1 VSAREETAV
10 EPGSPTVRVGRRG
23 PAWLRAMRPRQWVKN
38 VLVVAPVIPAGEQV
52 GVDTLAGVAVAFALF
67 CLVSSAVYLVNDAKD
82 VEADRAHP
90 RKRFRPIAAG
100 ELGVAPALVLAAVL
114 GVVSLGA
121 GFAWQPM
128 LGVVLAVYAV
138 IQLAYCFGLKHEP
151 VLELACVASGFM
163 LRMLAGG
170 TAGDIPLSGWFL
182 LTTAFGSLFMAA
194 GKRYGE
200 ARRGEL
206 TGEPVRRVV
215 QKYSTSYLRFVW
227 TLAATVVV
235 TTYAL
240 WAVEVLVEQTGTNL
254 VLVTLVPF
262 LLAILR
268 YAVDVDRGNA
278 EEPEEIA
285 LHDRVLMAL
294 ALLWCVSLVAVVW
307 SGRS

>member
-1 VSAREETAV
+1 MTTQERSITPSTSRL
-10 EPGSPTVRVGRRG
+10 

-38 VLVVAPVIPAGEQV
+38 VLVLAPVFPAGEQV
-52 GVDTLAGVAVAFALF
+52 GLDTLTGVGVAFVLF
-67 CLVSSAVYLVNDAKD
+67 CLVSSSIYLINDAKD

-90 RKRFRPIAAG
+90 RKRFRPIASG
-100 ELGVAPALVLAAVL
+100 ELSARTAVVLAIVLAVL
-114 GVVSLGA
+114 ALGF
-121 GFAWQPM
+121 GTFWQPM
-128 LGVVLAVYAV
+128 LGVVLGVYFA
-138 IQLAYCFGLKHEP
+138 IQLAYCFGVKHEP
-151 VLELACVASGFM
+151 VLELACVASGFL

-215 QKYSTSYLRFVW
+215 QKYSTTYLRFVW

-240 WAVEVLVEQTGTNL
+240 WAIEVLVAQTGTNL
-254 VLVTLVPF
+254 ATLTIVPF
-262 LLAILR
+262 ILAVLR
-268 YAVDVDRGNA
+268 YAVDVDAGNA

-285 LHDRVLMAL
+285 LHDRVLL
-294 ALLWCVSLVAVVW
+294 ALAVVW
-307 SGRS
+307 CGSLLLAVWL

>member
-1 VSAREETAV
+1 MTTQERSITPSTSRL
-10 EPGSPTVRVGRRG
+10 

-38 VLVVAPVIPAGEQV
+38 VLVLAPVFPAGSQV
-52 GVDTLAGVAVAFALF
+52 GLDTLTGVGVAFVLF
-67 CLVSSAVYLVNDAKD
+67 CLVSSSIYLINDAKD

-90 RKRFRPIAAG
+90 RKRFRPIASG
-100 ELGVAPALVLAAVL
+100 ELSSRTAVVLAIVLAVL
-114 GVVSLGA
+114 ALGF
-121 GFAWQPM
+121 GTFWQPM
-128 LGVVLAVYAV
+128 LGVVLGVYFA
-138 IQLAYCFGLKHEP
+138 IQLAYCFGVKHEP
-151 VLELACVASGFM
+151 VLELACVASGFL

-215 QKYSTSYLRFVW
+215 QKYSTTYLRFVW

-240 WAVEVLVEQTGTNL
+240 WAIEVLVAQTGTNL
-254 VLVTLVPF
+254 ATLTIVPF
-262 LLAILR
+262 ILAVLR
-268 YAVDVDRGNA
+268 YAVDVDAGNA

-285 LHDRVLMAL
+285 LHDRVLL
-294 ALLWCVSLVAVVW
+294 ALAVVW
-307 SGRS
+307 CGSLLLAVWL

>member
-1 VSAREETAV
+1 MSVTGTSPSV
-10 EPGSPTVRVGRRG
+10 LPG
-23 PAWLRAMRPRQWVKN
+23 WLRAMRPRQWVKN
-38 VLVVAPVIPAGEQV
+38 VLVLAPVFPAGEQV
-52 GVDTLAGVAVAFALF
+52 GLDTLTGVGVAFVLF

-100 ELGVAPALVLAAVL
+100 ELSARTAVVLAAAL
-114 GVVSLGA
+114 AVVSLTG
-121 GFAWQPM
+121 GLLWQPM
-128 LGVVLAVYAV
+128 LGVVLAVYLA
-138 IQLAYCFGLKHEP
+138 IQLAYCFGVKHEP
-151 VLELACVASGFM
+151 VLELACVASGFL

-215 QKYSTSYLRFVW
+215 QRYTTTYLRFVW

-240 WAVEVLVEQTGTNL
+240 WAVEVLVPQSGTQL
-254 VLVTLVPF
+254 ATLTVVPF
-262 LLAILR
+262 ILAVLR
-268 YAVDVDRGNA
+268 YAVDVDRGAA

-285 LHDRVLMAL
+285 LHDKVLLVLAL
-294 ALLWCVSLVAVVW
+294 AWCGSLLLAVW
-307 SGRS
+307 L

>member
-1 VSAREETAV
+1 MTTQEHSVTPSASRL
-10 EPGSPTVRVGRRG
+10 

-38 VLVVAPVIPAGEQV
+38 VLVLAPVFPAGSQV
-52 GVDTLAGVAVAFALF
+52 GLDTLTGVAVAFVLF
-67 CLVSSAVYLVNDAKD
+67 CLVSSSIYLINDAKD

-100 ELGVAPALVLAAVL
+100 ELSARTAVVLAIVLAVVAL
-114 GVVSLGA
+114 GGGA
-121 GFAWQPM
+121 VWQPM
-128 LGVVLAVYAV
+128 LGVVLAVYFA
-138 IQLAYCFGLKHEP
+138 IQLAYCFGVKHEP
-151 VLELACVASGFM
+151 VLELACVASGFL

-215 QKYSTSYLRFVW
+215 QKYSTTYLRFVW

-240 WAVEVLVEQTGTNL
+240 WAIEVLVAQSGTNL
-254 VLVTLVPF
+254 VTLTIVPF
-262 LLAILR
+262 ILAVLR
-268 YAVDVDRGNA
+268 YAVDVDAGNA

-285 LHDRVLMAL
+285 LHDRVLLVL
-294 ALLWCVSLVAVVW
+294 AAVWCGSLLLAVW
-307 SGRS
+307 W

>member
-1 VSAREETAV
+1 MSVTET
-10 EPGSPTVRVGRRG
+10 SPSVL

-38 VLVVAPVIPAGEQV
+38 VLVLAPVFPAGAQV
-52 GVDTLAGVAVAFALF
+52 GLDTLTGVGVAFVLF
-67 CLVSSAVYLVNDAKD
+67 CLVSSAVYLINDAKD

-90 RKRFRPIAAG
+90 RKRFRPIASG
-100 ELGVAPALVLAAVL
+100 ELNARTAVVLAVVLAVVALVGGAV
-114 GVVSLGA
+114 
-121 GFAWQPM
+121 WQPM
-128 LGVVLAVYAV
+128 LGVVLAVYFA
-138 IQLAYCFGLKHEP
+138 IQLAYCFGVKHEP
-151 VLELACVASGFM
+151 VLELACVASGFL

-215 QKYSTSYLRFVW
+215 QKYTTTYLRFVW

-240 WAVEVLVEQTGTNL
+240 WAVEVLVPQSGTQL
-254 VLVTLVPF
+254 ATLSVVPF
-262 LLAILR
+262 ILAVMR
-268 YAVDVDRGNA
+268 YAVDVDKGNA

-285 LHDRVLMAL
+285 LHDKVLLVLAL
-294 ALLWCVSLVAVVW
+294 AWCGSLLLAVW
-307 SGRS
+307 L

>member
-1 VSAREETAV
+1 
-10 EPGSPTVRVGRRG
+10 
-23 PAWLRAMRPRQWVKN
+23 MRPRQWVKN
-38 VLVVAPVIPAGEQV
+38 VLVLAPVVPAGAQV
-52 GVDTLAGVAVAFALF
+52 GLDTLTGVGVAFVLF

-100 ELGVAPALVLAAVL
+100 ELSARTAVGLAVALAVLALA
-114 GVVSLGA
+114 GGA
-121 GFAWQPM
+121 LWQPT
-128 LGVVLAVYAV
+128 LGVVLAVYLA
-138 IQLAYCFGLKHEP
+138 IQLAYCFGVKHEP
-151 VLELACVASGFM
+151 VLELACVASGFL

-215 QKYSTSYLRFVW
+215 QRYTTTYLRFVW

-240 WAVEVLVEQTGTNL
+240 WAVEVLVPQSGTQL
-254 VLVTLVPF
+254 ATLSVVPF
-262 LLAILR
+262 VLAVMR
-268 YAVDVDRGNA
+268 YAVDVDKGNA

-285 LHDRVLMAL
+285 LHDKVLLVLAL
-294 ALLWCVSLVAVVW
+294 AWCGSLLLAVW
-307 SGRS
+307 L

>member
-1 VSAREETAV
+1 MTPPSSTPAARRAAL
-10 EPGSPTVRVGRRG
+10 

-38 VLVVAPVIPAGEQV
+38 VLVLAPVFPAGEQV
-52 GVDTLAGVAVAFALF
+52 GLDTLLGVAVAFALF
-67 CLVSSAVYLVNDAKD
+67 CLVSSSIYLVNDARD

-100 ELGVAPALVLAAVL
+100 ELGVRAAVALAVVLA
-114 GVVSLGA
+114 VVGIGTGLW
-121 GFAWQPM
+121 WQPA
-128 LGVVLAVYAV
+128 LGVVLAVYFAV
-138 IQLAYCFGLKHEP
+138 QLGYCFGLKHEP
-151 VLELACVASGFM
+151 VLELGCVASGFL

-170 TAGDIPLSGWFL
+170 TAGGIPLSGWFL
-182 LTTAFGSLFMAA
+182 LTAAFGSLFMAA

-240 WAVEVLVEQTGTNL
+240 WAVEVLVVQTGTML
-254 VLVTLVPF
+254 ATTTIVPF
-262 LLAILR
+262 VLAVLR

-285 LHDRVLMAL
+285 LHDRVLLAL
-294 ALLWCVSLVAVVW
+294 ALLWCASLLLAVW
-307 SGRS
+307 L

>member
-1 VSAREETAV
+1 
-10 EPGSPTVRVGRRG
+10 
-23 PAWLRAMRPRQWVKN
+23 MRPRQWVKN
-38 VLVVAPVIPAGEQV
+38 VLVLAPVFPAGEQV
-52 GVDTLAGVAVAFALF
+52 GLDTLLGVAVAFALF
-67 CLVSSAVYLVNDAKD
+67 CLVSSSIYLVNDARD

-100 ELGVAPALVLAAVL
+100 ELGVRAAVAL
-114 GVVSLGA
+114 AVALAVVGIGTGLW
-121 GFAWQPM
+121 WQPA
-128 LGVVLAVYAV
+128 LGVVLAVYFV
-138 IQLAYCFGLKHEP
+138 VQLAYCFGLKHEP
-151 VLELACVASGFM
+151 VLELGCVASGFL

-170 TAGDIPLSGWFL
+170 TAGGIPLSGWFL
-182 LTTAFGSLFMAA
+182 LTAAFGSLFMAA

-215 QKYSTSYLRFVW
+215 QKYSTTYLRFVW

-240 WAVEVLVEQTGTNL
+240 WAVEVLVVQTGTML
-254 VLVTLVPF
+254 STTTIVPF
-262 LLAILR
+262 VLAVLR

-285 LHDRVLMAL
+285 LHDRVLLAL
-294 ALLWCVSLVAVVW
+294 AVLWCASLLLAVW
-307 SGRS
+307 L

>member
-1 VSAREETAV
+1 MTTQER
-10 EPGSPTVRVGRRG
+10 PTSVV

-38 VLVVAPVIPAGEQV
+38 VLVLAPVFPAGEQV
-52 GVDTLAGVAVAFALF
+52 GLDTLTGVGVAFVLF
-67 CLVSSAVYLVNDAKD
+67 CLVSSSVYLVNDAKD

-100 ELGVAPALVLAAVL
+100 ELSARTAVVLAVVLVLAGLAV
-114 GVVSLGA
+114 
-121 GFAWQPM
+121 GFWWQPM
-128 LGVVLAVYAV
+128 LGVVLAVYFA

-151 VLELACVASGFM
+151 VLELACVASGFL

-215 QKYSTSYLRFVW
+215 QKYTTTYLRFVW

-240 WAVEVLVEQTGTNL
+240 WAVEVLVAQTGTSL
-254 VLVTLVPF
+254 ATLTIVPF
-262 LLAILR
+262 VLAVLR
-268 YAVDVDRGNA
+268 YAVDVDKGHA
-278 EEPEEIA
+278 EEPEDIA
-285 LHDRVLMAL
+285 LHDRVLLAL
-294 ALLWCVSLVAVVW
+294 AGLWVGSLLLAVW
-307 SGRS
+307 L

>member
-1 VSAREETAV
+1 MTETSASV
-10 EPGSPTVRVGRRG
+10 L

-38 VLVVAPVIPAGEQV
+38 VLVLAPVFPAGSQV
-52 GVDTLAGVAVAFALF
+52 GLDTLTGVGVAFVLF
-67 CLVSSAVYLVNDAKD
+67 CLVSSAVYLINDAKD

-100 ELGVAPALVLAAVL
+100 ELNARTAVVLAVALAVVALVGGAV
-114 GVVSLGA
+114 
-121 GFAWQPM
+121 WQPM
-128 LGVVLAVYAV
+128 LGVVLAVYFA
-138 IQLAYCFGLKHEP
+138 IQLAYCFGVKHEP
-151 VLELACVASGFM
+151 VLELACVASGFL

-215 QKYSTSYLRFVW
+215 QKYTTTYLRFVW

-240 WAVEVLVEQTGTNL
+240 WAVEVLVPQSGTQL
-254 VLVTLVPF
+254 ATLSVVPF
-262 LLAILR
+262 ILAVMR
-268 YAVDVDRGNA
+268 YAVDVDKGNA

-285 LHDRVLMAL
+285 LHDKVLLVLAL
-294 ALLWCVSLVAVVW
+294 AWCGSLLLAVW
-307 SGRS
+307 L

>member
-1 VSAREETAV
+1 M
-10 EPGSPTVRVGRRG
+10 

-38 VLVVAPVIPAGEQV
+38 VLVLAPVFPAGEQV
-52 GVDTLAGVAVAFALF
+52 GVDTLTGVGVAFVLF
-67 CLVSSAVYLVNDAKD
+67 CLVSSAVYLINDAKD

-100 ELGVAPALVLAAVL
+100 ELSARTAVVLAVVLAVL
-114 GVVSLGA
+114 SLGG
-121 GFAWQPM
+121 GFVWQPG
-128 LGVVLAVYAV
+128 LGVVLAVYFA
-138 IQLAYCFGLKHEP
+138 IQLAYCFGVKHEP
-151 VLELACVASGFM
+151 VLELACVASGFL

-215 QKYSTSYLRFVW
+215 QKYSTTYLRFVW

-240 WAVEVLVEQTGTNL
+240 WAIEVLVAQSGTQL
-254 VLVTLVPF
+254 ATLSVVPF
-262 LLAILR
+262 ILAVLR
-268 YAVDVDRGNA
+268 YAVDVDKGNA

-285 LHDRVLMAL
+285 LHDRVLLVL
-294 ALLWCVSLVAVVW
+294 ALLWCGSLVAVVW
-307 SGRS
+307 A

>member
-1 VSAREETAV
+1 
-10 EPGSPTVRVGRRG
+10 
-23 PAWLRAMRPRQWVKN
+23 MRPRQWVKN
-38 VLVVAPVIPAGEQV
+38 VLVLAPVFPAGSQV
-52 GVDTLAGVAVAFALF
+52 GLDTLTGVGVAFVLF
-67 CLVSSAVYLVNDAKD
+67 CVVSSSIYLINDAKD
-82 VEADRAHP
+82 VEVDRAHP

-100 ELGVAPALVLAAVL
+100 ELSARTAVVLAIVLAVVAL
-114 GVVSLGA
+114 GFGT
-121 GFAWQPM
+121 FWQPM
-128 LGVVLAVYAV
+128 LGVVLAVYFA

-151 VLELACVASGFM
+151 VLELACVASGFL

-206 TGEPVRRVV
+206 TGEAVRRVV
-215 QKYSTSYLRFVW
+215 QKYSTTYLRFVW

-240 WAVEVLVEQTGTNL
+240 WAIEVLVAQSGTNL
-254 VLVTLVPF
+254 ATLTIVPF
-262 LLAILR
+262 ILAVLR
-268 YAVDVDRGNA
+268 YAVDVDAGNA

-285 LHDRVLMAL
+285 LHDRVLLAL
-294 ALLWCVSLVAVVW
+294 AATWCGSLLLAVW
-307 SGRS
+307 L

>member
-1 VSAREETAV
+1 MSVTETSASV
-10 EPGSPTVRVGRRG
+10 L

-38 VLVVAPVIPAGEQV
+38 VLVLAPVFPAGSQV
-52 GVDTLAGVAVAFALF
+52 GLDTLTGVGVAFVLF
-67 CLVSSAVYLVNDAKD
+67 CLVSSAVYLINDAKD

-100 ELGVAPALVLAAVL
+100 ELNARTAVVLAVALAVVALVGGAV
-114 GVVSLGA
+114 
-121 GFAWQPM
+121 WQPM
-128 LGVVLAVYAV
+128 LGVVLAVYFA
-138 IQLAYCFGLKHEP
+138 IQLAYCFGVKHEP
-151 VLELACVASGFM
+151 VLELACVASGFL

-215 QKYSTSYLRFVW
+215 QKYTTTYLRFVW

-240 WAVEVLVEQTGTNL
+240 WAVEVLVPQSGTQL
-254 VLVTLVPF
+254 ATLSVVPF
-262 LLAILR
+262 ILAVMR
-268 YAVDVDRGNA
+268 YAVDVDKGNA

-285 LHDRVLMAL
+285 LHDKVLLVLAL
-294 ALLWCVSLVAVVW
+294 AWCGSLLLAVW
-307 SGRS
+307 L

>member
-1 VSAREETAV
+1 
-10 EPGSPTVRVGRRG
+10 
-23 PAWLRAMRPRQWVKN
+23 MRPRQWVKN
-38 VLVVAPVIPAGEQV
+38 VLVLAPVFPAGSQV
-52 GVDTLAGVAVAFALF
+52 GLDTLTGVGVAFVLF
-67 CLVSSAVYLVNDAKD
+67 CLVSSAVYLINDAKD

-90 RKRFRPIAAG
+90 RKRFRPIASG
-100 ELGVAPALVLAAVL
+100 ELNARTAVVLAVVLAAVAL
-114 GVVSLGA
+114 VGGA
-121 GFAWQPM
+121 VWQPM
-128 LGVVLAVYAV
+128 LGVVLAVYFA
-138 IQLAYCFGLKHEP
+138 IQLAYCFGVKHEP
-151 VLELACVASGFM
+151 VLELACVASGFL

-215 QKYSTSYLRFVW
+215 QKYTTTYLRFVW

-240 WAVEVLVEQTGTNL
+240 WAVEVLVPQSGTQL
-254 VLVTLVPF
+254 ATLSVVPF
-262 LLAILR
+262 ILAVMR
-268 YAVDVDRGNA
+268 YAVDVDKGNA

-285 LHDRVLMAL
+285 LHDKVLLVLAL
-294 ALLWCVSLVAVVW
+294 AWCGSLLLAVW
-307 SGRS
+307 L

>member
-1 VSAREETAV
+1 MTPPTRAARRAV
-10 EPGSPTVRVGRRG
+10 L

-38 VLVVAPVIPAGEQV
+38 VLVLAPVFPAGEQV
-52 GVDTLAGVAVAFALF
+52 GLDTLLGVAVAFALF
-67 CLVSSAVYLVNDAKD
+67 CLVSSSIYLVNDARD

-100 ELGVAPALVLAAVL
+100 ELGVRAAVAL
-114 GVVSLGA
+114 AVALAVVGIGTGLW
-121 GFAWQPM
+121 WQPA
-128 LGVVLAVYAV
+128 LGVVLAVYFV
-138 IQLAYCFGLKHEP
+138 VQLAYCFGLKHEP
-151 VLELACVASGFM
+151 VLELGCVASGFL

-170 TAGDIPLSGWFL
+170 TAGGIPLSGWFL
-182 LTTAFGSLFMAA
+182 LTAAFGSLFMAA

-215 QKYSTSYLRFVW
+215 QKYSTTYLRFVW

-240 WAVEVLVEQTGTNL
+240 WAVEVLVVQTGTML
-254 VLVTLVPF
+254 STTTIVPF
-262 LLAILR
+262 VLAVLR

-285 LHDRVLMAL
+285 LHDRVLLAL
-294 ALLWCVSLVAVVW
+294 AVLWCASLLLAVW
-307 SGRS
+307 L

>member
-1 VSAREETAV
+1 MTTQERSITPSTSRL
-10 EPGSPTVRVGRRG
+10 

-38 VLVVAPVIPAGEQV
+38 VLVLAPVFPAGEQV
-52 GVDTLAGVAVAFALF
+52 GLDTLTGVGVAFVLF
-67 CLVSSAVYLVNDAKD
+67 CLVSSSIYLINDAKD

-90 RKRFRPIAAG
+90 RKRFRPIASG
-100 ELGVAPALVLAAVL
+100 ELSSRTAVVLAIVLAVL
-114 GVVSLGA
+114 ALGF
-121 GFAWQPM
+121 GTFWQPM
-128 LGVVLAVYAV
+128 LGVVLGVYFA
-138 IQLAYCFGLKHEP
+138 IQLAYCFGVKHEP
-151 VLELACVASGFM
+151 VLELACVASGFL

-215 QKYSTSYLRFVW
+215 QKYSTTYLRFVW

-240 WAVEVLVEQTGTNL
+240 WAIEVLVAQTGTNL
-254 VLVTLVPF
+254 ATLTIVPF
-262 LLAILR
+262 ILAVLR
-268 YAVDVDRGNA
+268 YAVDVDSGNA

-285 LHDRVLMAL
+285 LHDRVLL
-294 ALLWCVSLVAVVW
+294 ALAVVW
-307 SGRS
+307 CGSLLLAVWL

>member
-1 VSAREETAV
+1 MTTTDPATPSA
-10 EPGSPTVRVGRRG
+10 SPAARASRL

-38 VLVVAPVIPAGEQV
+38 VLVLAPVVPAGSQV
-52 GVDTLAGVAVAFALF
+52 GLDTLTGVAVAFALF
-67 CLVSSAVYLVNDAKD
+67 CLVSSSIYLINDAKD
-82 VEADRAHP
+82 VDADRAHP

-100 ELGVAPALVLAAVL
+100 ELSVRTA
-114 GVVSLGA
+114 
-121 GFAWQPM
+121 
-128 LGVVLAVYAV
+128 VVLAVVLALLAV
-138 IQLAYCFGLKHEP
+138 GGGLAWQPALGTVLGVYFLIQLAYCFGVKHEP
-151 VLELACVASGFM
+151 VLELACVASGFL

-206 TGEPVRRVV
+206 TGEAVRRVV
-215 QKYSTSYLRFVW
+215 RKYTTTYLRFVW

-240 WAVEVLVEQTGTNL
+240 WAVEVLVPQAGTNL
-254 VLVTLVPF
+254 AAISVVPF
-262 LLAILR
+262 ILAVMR
-268 YAVDVDRGNA
+268 YAVDVDKGDA

-285 LHDRVLMAL
+285 LHDRVLLVL
-294 ALLWCVSLVAVVW
+294 ALTWCASLLLAVW
-307 SGRS
+307 L

>member
-1 VSAREETAV
+1 MTPPSSTPAARRAV
-10 EPGSPTVRVGRRG
+10 L

-38 VLVVAPVIPAGEQV
+38 VLVLAPVFPAGEQV
-52 GVDTLAGVAVAFALF
+52 GLDTLLGVAVAFALF
-67 CLVSSAVYLVNDAKD
+67 CLVSSSIYLVNDARD

-100 ELGVAPALVLAAVL
+100 ELGVRAAVALAVVLAAVGIGTGL
-114 GVVSLGA
+114 W
-121 GFAWQPM
+121 WQPA
-128 LGVVLAVYAV
+128 LGVVLAVYFAV
-138 IQLAYCFGLKHEP
+138 QLAYCFGLKHEP
-151 VLELACVASGFM
+151 VLELGCVASGFL

-170 TAGDIPLSGWFL
+170 TAGGIPLSGWFL
-182 LTTAFGSLFMAA
+182 LTAAFGSLFMAA

-215 QKYSTSYLRFVW
+215 QKYSTTYLRFVW

-240 WAVEVLVEQTGTNL
+240 WAVEVLVVQTGTML
-254 VLVTLVPF
+254 ATTTIVPF
-262 LLAILR
+262 VLAVLR

-285 LHDRVLMAL
+285 LHDRVLLAL
-294 ALLWCVSLVAVVW
+294 ALLWCASLLLAVW
-307 SGRS
+307 L

>member
-1 VSAREETAV
+1 
-10 EPGSPTVRVGRRG
+10 
-23 PAWLRAMRPRQWVKN
+23 MRPRQWVKN
-38 VLVVAPVIPAGEQV
+38 VLVLAPVFPAGSQV
-52 GVDTLAGVAVAFALF
+52 GLHTFTGVGVAFVLF
-67 CLVSSAVYLVNDAKD
+67 CLVSSAVYLINDAKD

-100 ELGVAPALVLAAVL
+100 ELDARTAVVLAVVLAAVAL
-114 GVVSLGA
+114 VGGVL
-121 GFAWQPM
+121 WQPM
-128 LGVVLAVYAV
+128 LGVVLAVYFA
-138 IQLAYCFGLKHEP
+138 IQLAYCFGVKHEP
-151 VLELACVASGFM
+151 VLELACVASGFL

-215 QKYSTSYLRFVW
+215 QKYTTTYLRFVW

-240 WAVEVLVEQTGTNL
+240 WAVEVLVPQSGTQL
-254 VLVTLVPF
+254 ATLSVVPF
-262 LLAILR
+262 ILAVLR
-268 YAVDVDRGNA
+268 YAIDVDKGNA

-285 LHDRVLMAL
+285 LHDKVLLVLAL
-294 ALLWCVSLVAVVW
+294 AWCGSLLLAVW
-307 SGRS
+307 L

>member
-1 VSAREETAV
+1 MTTQERSITPSTSRL
-10 EPGSPTVRVGRRG
+10 

-38 VLVVAPVIPAGEQV
+38 VLVLAPVFPAGEQV
-52 GVDTLAGVAVAFALF
+52 GLDTLTGVGVAFVLF
-67 CLVSSAVYLVNDAKD
+67 CLVSSSIYLVNDAKD

-90 RKRFRPIAAG
+90 RKRFRPIASG
-100 ELGVAPALVLAAVL
+100 ELSARTAVVLAIVLAVL
-114 GVVSLGA
+114 ALGF
-121 GFAWQPM
+121 GTFWQPM
-128 LGVVLAVYAV
+128 LGVVLGVYFA
-138 IQLAYCFGLKHEP
+138 IQLAYCFGIKHEP
-151 VLELACVASGFM
+151 VLELACVASGFL

-215 QKYSTSYLRFVW
+215 QKYSTTYLRFVW

-240 WAVEVLVEQTGTNL
+240 WAIEVLVAQTGTNL
-254 VLVTLVPF
+254 ATLTIVPF
-262 LLAILR
+262 ILAVLR
-268 YAVDVDRGNA
+268 YAVDVDAGNA

-285 LHDRVLMAL
+285 LHDRVLL
-294 ALLWCVSLVAVVW
+294 ALAVVW
-307 SGRS
+307 CGSLLLAVWL